1 MKKGTEISRREFLQR
16 SAFTAG
22 GVALLGSSTF
32 TAMAQ
37 EKSVSPNEVIC
48 IGVIGCGGMGN
59 AHIGAIQNLKN
70 SGYPVEIAAVCD
82 VYDLRLEAAAKRT
95 GGTPYK
101 DYRKLLERKDIDCV
115 SIATPDHWHAPMTI
129 DAADAGKD
137 VYCEKPMCYWKD
149 LKNTQQVVAAIARNK
164 RVMQVGTQGMSD
176 SIWEQVSEKIS
187 EGAIGELVHAQAS
200 DLRNGRLGVYE
211 PDSNDGKADPTKN
224 LDWNMWLG
232 PAKKRPWEP
241 GRFFAFRSFW
251 DYSGGCGTDF
261 FPHILTPLVRSMGL
275 KFPKRVT
282 GTGGQYVYKD
292 GREIPDIFTIT
303 AEYENGPSI
312 LLVASLATSASMP
325 MVIRGHDGT
334 VTFEG
339 PGAVITPQGGGKERV
354 EIRRQRGGSLEEHF
368 RDFFE
373 CIRSRSRKP
382 RSNEILGYYVMTV
395 LHMGVTSYLKGRVM
409 EFDPT
414 TEQARFI

>member
-1 MKKGTEISRREFLQR
+1 MKQQKGISRRKFLQK
-16 SAFTAG
+16 SIVTTG
-22 GVALLGSSTF
+22 SLALLGSNTLTSL
-32 TAMAQ
+32 AQ
-37 EKSVSPNEVIC
+37 QKTVSPNEVIR

-59 AHIGAIQNLKN
+59 AHIGAIQNLRN
-70 SGYPVEIAAVCD
+70 SGYPVEIVAVCD
-82 VYDLRLEAAAKRT
+82 VYDLRLEAAAQRT
-95 GGTPYK
+95 GATPYK

-115 SIATPDHWHAPMTI
+115 SIATPDHWHAQMTI
-129 DAADAGKD
+129 DAAEAGKD

-149 LKNTQQVVAAIARNK
+149 LRDTQKVVATIAKTK

-187 EGAIGELVHAQAS
+187 AGAIGELVHAQAS
-200 DLRNGRLGVYE
+200 DMRRGPIGCYE
-211 PDSNDGKADPTKN
+211 PTTNDGKADPTKN
-224 LDWNMWLG
+224 LDWEMWLG

-241 GRFFAFRSFW
+241 ARFFAFRSFW

-261 FPHILTPLVRSMGL
+261 FPHILTPLIRTMGL
-275 KFPKRVT
+275 KFPKRVM

-303 AEYENGPSI
+303 AEYEGGPSI
-312 LLVASLATSASMP
+312 LLVASLANNSGIP

-339 PGAVITPQGGGKERV
+339 PGAVIAPQGGGKERI
-354 EIRRQRGGSLEEHF
+354 EIRRQRSASLEEHF
-368 RDFFE
+368 KDFFE
-373 CIRSRSRKP
+373 CMRSRSRKP

-395 LHMGVTSYLKGRVM
+395 LHMGVTSYLKGKVM
-409 EFDPT
+409 EFDPA
-414 TEQARFI
+414 TEQAKFV